1 MPYLRKNRN
10 LTDYTFLNILGEQLY
25 DVGIQ
30 IFDERQKFIEAL
42 NQKFKV
48 NKTKYKDF
56 DVEILI
62 YTYYS

>member
-30 IFDERQKFIEAL
+30 IFDERQKFITK
-42 NQKFKV
+42 N
-48 NKTKYKDF
+48 NKY
-56 DVEILI
+56 I
-62 YTYYS
+62 